1 LIARHGFGSI
11 NKDNDEDMSLAFN
24 TNFTM
29 KQELLEVAAESDG
42 EADEIDMTVKTHYN
56 QFVHPNM

>member
-1 LIARHGFGSI
+1 
-11 NKDNDEDMSLAFN
+11 MSLAFN